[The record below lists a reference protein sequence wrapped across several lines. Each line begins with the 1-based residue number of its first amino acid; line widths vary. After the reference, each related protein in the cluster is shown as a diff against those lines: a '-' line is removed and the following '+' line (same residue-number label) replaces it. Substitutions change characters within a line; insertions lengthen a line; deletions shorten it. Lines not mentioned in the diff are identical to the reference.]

1 MIGTIEPLAQAGSPA
16 ALIALGINLF
26 RFEVKGEK
34 LGIVVVC
41 ALKLLA
47 MPALAF
53 LLTKLLPPGSRLAGL
68 PFDLSQMSLLD
79 FSAMLGP

>member
-1 MIGTIEPLAQAGSPA
+1 MVGTIEPLAQAGSPA
-16 ALIALGINLF
+16 ALIALGINLL

-34 LGIVVVC
+34 LGIVVMC

-53 LLTKLLPPGSRLAGL
+53 LLAKLLPAGFTL
-68 PFDLSQMSLLD
+68 GGPSL
-79 FSAMLGP
+79 